1 MRNTYI
7 QAVIACL
14 LWSTAFAG
22 VKTGL
27 QYAPPLFFAGIRFM
41 LAGILALVFSK
52 QVHGFIPFLR
62 RHWRISLLVGT
73 FQTGIMYGLYFNG
86 VNLLP
91 AAIAA
96 IIIGAG
102 PLITAVTTH
111 FTIDDDRLSLQKTI
125 SLIIALAGVILI
137 SAGRNSATS
146 AQGTELFGII
156 LLLLSSFVNAISQV
170 IVKKHPCNPILLN
183 ASQIFLGGFILFIAS
198 LFVEGPP
205 AFNLPLTFYSALLWL
220 SFVSGY
226 AFSIWYTLLQD
237 PAIKVS
243 EINIFKFIIP
253 VSGAILSWILFPNDN
268 PDLFSVIGMGI
279 IASSVIMFFAKSR
292 TTEPL
297 DTSVR

>member
-1 MRNTYI
+1 MKRTYI

-41 LAGILALVFSK
+41 LAGILALLFSK
-52 QVHGFIPFLR
+52 QIHGFIPFLR
-62 RHWRISLLVGT
+62 KHWRIPLLVGT
-73 FQTGIMYGLYFNG
+73 FQTGIMYGLYFSG

-96 IIIGAG
+96 IIVGAG
-102 PLITAVTTH
+102 PLITAVTAH
-111 FTIDDDRLSLQKTI
+111 FTIDDDRLSRQKTI

-137 SAGRNSATS
+137 SAGRNSAAS
-146 AQGTELFGII
+146 AKGTELIGII
-156 LLLLSSFVNAISQV
+156 LLLLSSFTNAISQV

-183 ASQIFLGGFILFIAS
+183 ASQIFWGGFILFIAS
-198 LFVEGPP
+198 LFVEGHPV
-205 AFNLPLTFYSALLWL
+205 FILPLTFYSTLLWL

-268 PDLFSVIGMGI
+268 PDLLSVIGMAI
-279 IASSVIMFFAKSR
+279 IASSVIIFYAKSS
-292 TTEPL
+292 TAEL
-297 DTSVR
+297 IDTPID